1 MYTVKSV
8 AAKALHTKK
17 IPSIGVGTFNTCV
30 KNAMEGVAGGKMKNN
45 NNILALF
52 IGALAVVIATYLGGI
67 LAGLVFAVFL
77 SIYLF
82 TQMDE

>member
-1 MYTVKSV
+1 
-8 AAKALHTKK
+8 
-17 IPSIGVGTFNTCV
+17 
-30 KNAMEGVAGGKMKNN
+30 MKNN

-52 IGALAVVIATYLGGI
+52 IAALAIITATYLGG
-67 LAGLVFAVFL
+67 LWAGLLFAVFL